1 MSVFDS
7 DYKLFDNRDELHDKL
22 HDELY
27 KEIDNYIGKIYSIIE
42 LFFDTIHPN
51 ICEEYEEY

>member
-7 DYKLFDNRDELHDKL
+7 DYKLFNNYDEID
-22 HDELY
+22 DELY
-27 KEIDNYIGKIYSIIE
+27 EEIDDEIDDYIGKIYSIIE

-51 ICEEYEEY
+51 ICEEYE